1 MRATAETPASP
12 AVAASDAAEPAADV
26 SAGLAPVVL
35 RQGSG
40 LSAGKLWAFV
50 KRGFLHAASYRLN
63 FLGTYLGGLLSV
75 VFFSVLARF
84 YGNSAPAALAP
95 YGGDY
100 FTFLLIGAAFARFL
114 SIGLRHFGRELEH
127 DLAAGT
133 VEPVMVTAT
142 APGLALLGSSLWI
155 VAEGVIL
162 LVVQLALGAL
172 FFGADFSH
180 ANWPA
185 AAALTLL
192 TLLSLSGWGFLSAAF
207 VLMFKR
213 AEPLSW
219 LVDVTLFMLAGVYFP
234 IQVIP
239 AWLRIFAYLL
249 PLSYALEGLR
259 YALMRSMGLG
269 QLWGYAAV
277 LLGFTVLL
285 LPSGL
290 WGFRAAIDRVRR
302 GGGLGHY

>member
-1 MRATAETPASP
+1 MASIP
-12 AVAASDAAEPAADV
+12 AVRAS
-26 SAGLAPVVL
+26 
-35 RQGSG
+35 SG
-40 LSAGKLWAFV
+40 LSFPKLWAFI
-50 KRGFLHAASYRLN
+50 KRGFLHASSYRLN
-63 FLGTYLGGLLSV
+63 FLGTYVGGLLSV
-75 VFFSVLARF
+75 VFFSVLAQF
-84 YGNSAPAALAP
+84 YGNSQPAALAP

-114 SIGLRHFGRELEH
+114 SLGLRHFGRELEH

-133 VEPVMVTAT
+133 IEPVMVTAT
-142 APGLALLGSSLWI
+142 SPGLALLGPSLWI
-155 VAEGVIL
+155 LVEGVIL
-162 LVVQLALGAL
+162 LVMQLALGVSL
-172 FFGADFSH
+172 FGANFSH

-185 AAALTLL
+185 ALVLTGLTLL
-192 TLLSLSGWGFLSAAF
+192 ALSGWGFLSAAF

-239 AWLRIFAYLL
+239 AGLRVFAYLL

-259 YALMRSMGLG
+259 YALMRGETLG
-269 QLWGYAAV
+269 QLWSYAAI

-285 LPSGL
+285 LPTGI
-290 WGFRAAIDRVRR
+290 WGFQRAIDRVRR

>member
-1 MRATAETPASP
+1 MHAS
-12 AVAASDAAEPAADV
+12 
-26 SAGLAPVVL
+26 
-35 RQGSG
+35 
-40 LSAGKLWAFV
+40 
-50 KRGFLHAASYRLN
+50 SYRLN
-63 FLGTYLGGLLSV
+63 FIGTYLGGVLSV
-75 VFFSVLARF
+75 VFFAVLAQF
-84 YGNSAPAALAP
+84 YGNAQPVALAP

-100 FTFLLIGAAFARFL
+100 FTFLLIGASFARFL

-133 VEPVMVTAT
+133 IEPVMVTAT
-142 APGLALLGSSLWI
+142 APGLALLGPSLWI
-155 VAEGVIL
+155 VVEGVVL
-162 LVVQLALGAL
+162 LVVQLAIGAA
-172 FFGADFSH
+172 FFGANFSR

-185 AAALTLL
+185 ALALTALTLL
-192 TLLSLSGWGFLSAAF
+192 ALSGWGFLSAAF

-239 AWLRIFAYLL
+239 WGLRIFAYAL

-259 YALMRSMGLG
+259 FALMRGQDLG
-269 QLWGYAAV
+269 QLWGYAAI
-277 LLGFTVLL
+277 LLGFTVVL
-285 LPSGL
+285 LPSGI
-290 WGFRAAIDRVRR
+290 WGFRVAIDRVRR

>member
-1 MRATAETPASP
+1 VSGTTPTPASASTP
-12 AVAASDAAEPAADV
+12 STAAPPVE
-26 SAGLAPVVL
+26 AGPLDLATL
-35 RQGSG
+35 RGGSG
-40 LSAGKLWAFV
+40 LSPGKFWAFV

-63 FLGTYLGGLLSV
+63 FLGTYVGGLLSV
-75 VFFSVLARF
+75 VFFAVLARF
-84 YGNSAPAALAP
+84 YGNSQPAALAP

-172 FFGADFSH
+172 FFGADFSR

-185 AAALTLL
+185 ASVLTAL

-239 AWLRIFAYLL
+239 WGLRIFAYLL

-259 YALMRSMGLG
+259 FALMRGQGLD
-269 QLWGYAAV
+269 QLWTYALI
-277 LLGFTVLL
+277 LLGFTVVL
-285 LPSGL
+285 LPSGI
-290 WGFRAAIDRVRR
+290 WGFRVAIDRVRR

>member
-1 MRATAETPASP
+1 MTAELP
-12 AVAASDAAEPAADV
+12 AVADPRADPPV
-26 SAGLAPVVL
+26 SAPLNAAAV
-35 RQGSG
+35 RAASG
-40 LSAGKLWAFV
+40 LSLPKVWAFV
-50 KRGFLHAASYRLN
+50 KRGFLHASSYRLN
-63 FLGTYLGGLLSV
+63 FLGTYIGGILSV
-75 VFFSVLARF
+75 VFFSVLAQF
-84 YGNSAPAALAP
+84 YGNAQPAALAA

-100 FTFLLIGAAFARFL
+100 FTFLLIGASFARFL

-133 VEPVMVTAT
+133 IEPVMVTAT
-142 APGLALLGSSLWI
+142 APGLALLGPSLWI

-162 LVVQLALGAL
+162 LVVQLAMGAL
-172 FFGADFSH
+172 FFHADFSR

-185 AAALTLL
+185 AAVLTML

-239 AWLRIFAYLL
+239 WGLRVFAYLL
-249 PLSYALEGLR
+249 PLSYSLEGLR
-259 YALMRSMGLG
+259 YALMRGQGLD
-269 QLWGYAAV
+269 QLWGYALI
-277 LLGFTVLL
+277 LLGFTALL
-285 LPSGL
+285 LPTGI
-290 WGFRAAIDRVRR
+290 WGFRVAIDRVRR

>member
-1 MRATAETPASP
+1 
-12 AVAASDAAEPAADV
+12 V
-26 SAGLAPVVL
+26 SADSQAPSAALATPSEPLTL
-35 RQGSG
+35 RGDRR
-40 LSAGKLWAFV
+40 LSLGKLWAFLL
-50 KRGFLHAASYRLN
+50 RGFLHAASYRLN
-63 FLGTYLGGLLSV
+63 FLGTYVGGLLSV

-84 YGNSAPAALAP
+84 YGNAQPAALAA

-100 FTFLLIGAAFARFL
+100 FTFLLIGASFARFL
-114 SIGLRHFGRELEH
+114 SLGLRHFGRELEH

-133 VEPVMVTAT
+133 IEPVMITAT
-142 APGLALLGSSLWI
+142 APGVALLGPSLWI
-155 VAEGVIL
+155 LVEGVIL
-162 LVVQLALGAL
+162 LFAQLAMGAL

-185 AAALTLL
+185 ALALTLL
-192 TLLSLSGWGFLSAAF
+192 TVLALSGWGLLSAAF
-207 VLMFKR
+207 VLLFKR

-239 AWLRIFAYLL
+239 WGLRIFAYLL

-259 YALMRSMGLG
+259 FALMRGLG
-269 QLWGYAAV
+269 LDQLWTYAAI
-277 LLGFTVLL
+277 LAGFTVLL
-285 LPSGL
+285 LPTGV
-290 WGFRAAIDRVRR
+290 WGFRVAIDRVRR

>member
-1 MRATAETPASP
+1 VRA
-12 AVAASDAAEPAADV
+12 DAAVEAGAADAAANAGPDAAG
-26 SAGLAPVVL
+26 SAPFRDVAVRAG
-35 RQGSG
+35 GG
-40 LSAGKLWAFV
+40 LSPGKIWAFI
-50 KRGFLHAASYRLN
+50 KRGFLHASSYRLN
-63 FLGTYLGGLLSV
+63 FLGTYIGGILSV
-75 VFFSVLARF
+75 VFFAVLAHF
-84 YGNSAPAALAP
+84 YGNAQPAALAA

-133 VEPVMVTAT
+133 IEPVMVTAT
-142 APGLALLGSSLWI
+142 APGLALLGPSLWI
-155 VAEGVIL
+155 VFEGVIL
-162 LVVQLALGAL
+162 LVVQLVMGAA
-172 FFGADFSH
+172 FFGADFSR
-180 ANWPA
+180 ANWLA
-185 AAALTLL
+185 ALVLTALTLL
-192 TLLSLSGWGFLSAAF
+192 ALSGWGFLSAAF

-239 AWLRIFAYLL
+239 WGLRVFAYLL

-259 YALMRSMGLG
+259 FALMLGQGLDHLWSYALI
-269 QLWGYAAV
+269 

-285 LPSGL
+285 LPTGI
-290 WGFRAAIDRVRR
+290 WGFRLAIDRVRR